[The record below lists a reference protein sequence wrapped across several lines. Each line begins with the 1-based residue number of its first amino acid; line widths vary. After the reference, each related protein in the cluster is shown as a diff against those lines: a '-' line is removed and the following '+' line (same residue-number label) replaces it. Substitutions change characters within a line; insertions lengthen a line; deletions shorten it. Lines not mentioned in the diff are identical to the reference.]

1 MLSKI
6 SHRSGTYA
14 ILFRAF
20 LILLSIAL
28 LTTVLDPMDVAA
40 QQSGA
45 HRADAVVLVNSS
57 SANYT
62 DFAYYV
68 QPYLDNFGVPYTLL
82 DIASAPIE
90 NDIGDYAVIIVGHRQ
105 LDIGGT
111 YLDTTEHG
119 YLSSAVNAGT
129 GLVNFDNDLSA
140 DGSTPRYQF
149 VDDIFGFGYVA
160 PTSQSGVSFVSET
173 GGGIRINCWED
184 EHQDPD
190 LLTTNLVSDLVEND
204 DAWTEFHYTGRD
216 YPGIFAGYDESPPL
230 MHFHG
235 AVPDGEYTLSA
246 HLYWSQN
253 LRYYWGYTDAD
264 PEAYSYDVTSGV
276 SGDFADYELGTVTVT
291 GGQFDLYVR
300 NGDSLSGGNDYPF
313 YAWAWIDL
321 IPTDAPLP
329 PTHYITERHESGET
343 ISTGTMTMAGI
354 TVPATATA
362 LAMSGS
368 QPFLSVTDS
377 GLGRAVQWGS
387 YDWMSHAIK
396 GPLYGLDDLMW
407 RSIVWAA
414 RKPFVMQGIPP
425 LVPMRVD
432 DESGPFWWIHIANEF
447 GMKPWAGLFYHNI
460 DATEAADLSTL
471 VNAGLATASV
481 HAKSNTFFYYNHGVG
496 DWPQDTVDA
505 NYAEATAWHND
516 NNIPISKFVLPH
528 YYEFGTNV
536 FQGLADWGVEF
547 VGTHMV
553 PGTGYGSSWLTDGP
567 YRLYETGG
575 SRDTRPVYY
584 ADFLDI
590 PGHPEFDGDFFNC
603 VTEIRDDAGYEWY
616 PSNDVAGS
624 IGRGTRQTIR
634 ALDSM
639 ALATLFTHGQHI
651 TGITPDNW
659 RAILQGID
667 DNLAP
672 YNPRYVTMDYACQ
685 YVRAMYTSNIASS
698 TYDPASQDLTTSFN
712 GETDMPTMFHLFVD
726 QGDDILSILVDVPA
740 FTGSTDVVYAVPD
753 ALNRIEVSPD
763 PTTLVTGGTQQFTA
777 IGYDASNNPI
787 PNLPVT
793 WEVINGGGT
802 IDATGLF
809 TAGATPGTYADT
821 VRASYSGIEDL
832 ATVEVQAP
840 ALDHF
845 TFDPIPNP
853 QIVDAPFDI
862 TIRARDLSGALLTG
876 YMGQAALSDGTGTL
890 TPVQTGNFVG
900 GVWTG
905 QVTITQIAS
914 GVTIAASDGTASGT
928 SGIFNVQAAPTFY
941 TLTSD
946 SYRQAP
952 NASFDVLI
960 EAYTG
965 TTVNLWEDEHQEPIL
980 ATFTDSG
987 LLDETDGEWD
997 EFWYQSGDR
1006 PFPAIFA
1013 GHDEWETHGLA
1024 PMHFFATTIP
1034 DGEYEVWANLYTG
1047 GSADT
1052 IYYYGF
1058 TEAEALA
1065 STRSVT
1071 NVNGEGGSDQFA
1083 EYLLGTVTVTGN
1095 RFDLWA
1101 GNGDSTSPYLYGWA
1115 HIRLEPV
1122 ENAIRIDCSDDTS
1135 QDPVLPTTTES
1146 EDLIADDGQWTE
1158 LLWTSSRNYPTV
1170 FANVDEEALGLP
1182 VMRFYMSG
1190 IPNGTY
1196 EVIANLYDN
1205 EPMRYFY
1212 GYTGDDPKAQSID
1225 VPGGATGTQH
1235 TEYSLGMIDI
1245 TDGTFD
1251 LYVQDADS
1259 LGGTYNYFGW
1269 AWIRLAQN
1277 YVQMTSSS
1285 ATMQFDGSGNGVFGE
1300 PGDDIASLTGN
1311 TITIAARDATAAS
1324 NVVITATDPTGRSG
1338 STIYDIGDPTAVT
1351 LASFTAE
1358 PGAEVITVTWE
1369 TTIEVNNVGFNLYRS
1384 DATDGPYTPLNETL
1398 IPSQAPGSM
1407 QGATYTWRDEAVI
1420 PGHTYFYQ
1428 LEDIDVNGTHTYHGP
1443 ISATPGTDPNALTT
1457 QNLIALHT
1465 TVPSML
1471 GILALFSSSLLIL
1484 RKQRRAS

>member
-1 MLSKI
+1 MPLEG
-6 SHRSGTYA
+6 SHRSGTYT
-14 ILFRAF
+14 ILFKVF
-20 LILLSIAL
+20 LILLSTAL
-28 LTTVLDPMDVAA
+28 LTTALRPMGVAA

-45 HRADAVVLVNSS
+45 HRADAVVLVNAS
-57 SANYT
+57 SASYT
-62 DFAYYV
+62 DFAHYI

-82 DIASAPIE
+82 DIASAPVE
-90 NDIGDYAVIIVGHRQ
+90 SDIGEYAVIIIGHRQ
-105 LDIGGT
+105 LDVGGT
-111 YLDTTEHG
+111 YLDATEHG
-119 YLSSAVNAGT
+119 HLSSAVTAGT
-129 GLVNFDNDLSA
+129 GLVNFDNDLSP
-140 DGSTPRYQF
+140 DGSTPRYPF
-149 VDDIFGFGYVA
+149 VNDIFSFGYVA

-190 LLTTNLVSDLVEND
+190 LLTTSLVSDLTEND

-216 YPGIFAGYDESPPL
+216 HPGVFAGYDESPPL

-253 LRYYWGYTDAD
+253 LRYYWGYTAAD

-291 GGQFDLYVR
+291 GGQFDLYVQ
-300 NGDSLSGGNDYPF
+300 NGDPLSGGNDYPF

-321 IPTDAPLP
+321 IPTDAPPP

-343 ISTGTMTMAGI
+343 ISTGTLTMAGI
-354 TVPATATA
+354 TIPETATA

-368 QPFLSVTDS
+368 QPFLSVTES

-387 YDWMSHAIK
+387 YDWMSHAVK

-407 RSIVWAA
+407 RSIIWAA

-460 DATEAADLSTL
+460 DATEAADLSAL

-481 HAKSNTFFYYNHGVG
+481 HAKSSTFFYYNHGVG
-496 DWPQDTVDA
+496 DWPQDTMDA
-505 NYAEATAWHND
+505 NYTEATAWHDD

-553 PGTGYGSSWLTDGP
+553 PGTGYGSAWLTDGP

-616 PSNDVAGS
+616 PSNDVAES
-624 IGRGTRQTIR
+624 VGRGTRQTIR
-634 ALDSM
+634 ALDGM

-685 YVRAMYTSNIASS
+685 YVRAMHTSNIASS
-698 TYDPASQDLTTSFN
+698 IYEPVSQDLTTSLN
-712 GETDMPTMFHLFVD
+712 GETDMPTMFHLFID
-726 QGDDILSILVDVPA
+726 QGDDILSILVDVPT
-740 FTGSTDVVYAVPD
+740 FTGSTDVVYTVPG

-763 PTTLVTGGTQQFTA
+763 PATLVTGGTQQFTA
-777 IGYDASNNPI
+777 TGYDTSNNPI

-793 WEVINGGGT
+793 WEVVEGGGT
-802 IDATGLF
+802 IDAAGLF

-821 VRASYSGIEDL
+821 VRASYSGIEGL
-832 ATVEVQAP
+832 ATIEIQAP

-853 QIVDAPFDI
+853 QIVEAPFDI

-876 YMGQAALSDGTGTL
+876 YMGQADLSDSTGTL
-890 TPVQTGNFVG
+890 TPVQTGNFAG

-905 QVTITQIAS
+905 QMTITQIAS
-914 GVTIAASDGTASGT
+914 GVTIAASDGTAFGT
-928 SGIFNVQAAPTFY
+928 SGTFNVQATPTFY

-952 NASFDVLI
+952 NTPFDVLI

-965 TTVNLWEDEHQEPIL
+965 ATINLWEDEHQEPVL
-980 ATFTDSG
+980 ATFTDSD
-987 LLDETDGEWD
+987 LINETDGEWD
-997 EFWYQSGDR
+997 EFWYQTGDR

-1013 GHDEWETHGLA
+1013 GHEEWENHGLT

-1052 IYYYGF
+1052 TYYYGF
-1058 TEAEALA
+1058 TEAEALESA
-1065 STRSVT
+1065 HSVT

-1083 EYLLGTVTVTGN
+1083 EYLLGTVTVTNN

-1122 ENAIRIDCSDDTS
+1122 ENEIHIDCSDDTS
-1135 QDPVLPTTTES
+1135 QDPILPTTTES
-1146 EDLIADDGQWTE
+1146 EDLIANDGQWTE

-1170 FANVDEEALGLP
+1170 LAHVDEETLGLP
-1182 VMRFYMSG
+1182 VMRFYASG

-1196 EVIANLYDN
+1196 EIIANLYNN

-1212 GYTGDDPKAQSID
+1212 GYTSEDPKAQSID
-1225 VPGGATGTQH
+1225 VAGGATGTQH
-1235 TEYSLGMIDI
+1235 TEYSLGIIDI
-1245 TDGTFD
+1245 TDGTFN
-1251 LYVQDADS
+1251 LYVRDADS

-1269 AWIRLAQN
+1269 AWIRLVQN
-1277 YVQMTSSS
+1277 HVQMTSSS
-1285 ATMQFDGSGNGVFGE
+1285 ATMQFDGSGNGIFDE
-1300 PGDDIASLTGN
+1300 PGDDIASFTGN
-1311 TITIAARDATAAS
+1311 AITIAARDPTAAS
-1324 NVVITATDPTGRSG
+1324 NVVITATDPSGRSG

-1358 PGAEVITVTWE
+1358 PGEDNILLTWE

-1384 DATDGPYTPLNETL
+1384 DAAGGPYTQLNDAL

-1407 QGATYTWRDEAVI
+1407 MGATYTWRDKVVI
-1420 PGHTYFYQ
+1420 PGHTYFYK
-1428 LEDIDVNGTHTYHGP
+1428 LEDIEVAGGRTYHGP
-1443 ISATPGTDPNALTT
+1443 VSAKLSVTPNPVRI
-1457 QNLIALHT
+1457 QNLVALST
-1465 TVPSML
+1465 INLSVL
-1471 GILALFSSSLLIL
+1471 GLLAAVIGLQYVR
-1484 RKQRRAS
+1484 RKR